1 MCQILTPVK
10 DKYEGM
16 FSHCWE
22 LQALDVTKFDTSKV
36 TDMSDM
42 FYGCKELQTL
52 DVSNFD
58 TSQVIY
64 MSDMFG
70 ECRITNIR
78 CVEF

>member
-1 MCQILTPVK
+1 MR
-10 DKYEGM
+10 GM

-58 TSQVIY
+58 TSQGYI
-64 MSDMFG
+64 
-70 ECRITNIR
+70 
-78 CVEF
+78 